1 MKENIEAGEELSDT
15 LMTHER
21 IQKNFQISSDIF
33 SAPSPKDSLD
43 ARNFFPAVKR
53 RSL

>member
-1 MKENIEAGEELSDT
+1 MKDIMEAGEELSET

-21 IQKNFQISSDIF
+21 MQKNFRISSDIF

-43 ARNFFPAVKR
+43 ARNFFSAVKR

>member
-1 MKENIEAGEELSDT
+1 MKENMEAGEELSDT

-21 IQKNFQISSDIF
+21 LQKKIQISSDIF
-33 SAPSPKDSLD
+33 SALSPKDSLD
-43 ARNFFPAVKR
+43 ARNFFPAVKM